1 MSIPKLKVAIEILH
15 SKSGDAN
22 MIKKVISCME
32 LLNRYCLLK
41 REPNSVQTEACM
53 YATTVLVLSPGKLCG
68 DSIQELLECS
78 PLGQLLVVSRSLPE
92 NSKTLLRAKLHLWKT
107 QSI

>member
-15 SKSGDAN
+15 SKSGDES
-22 MIKKVISCME
+22 MSKKVISCMS

-41 REPNSVQTEACM
+41 REPNSVQTEACI
-53 YATTVLVLSPGKLCG
+53 YATTVLVLCPGKLCG
-68 DSIQELLECS
+68 DSIQEFLNWS
-78 PLGQLLVVSRSLPE
+78 PLGQLCGVSRSLPE